1 MVNFYKTT
9 HHFTIGQVDGGGKF
23 NVDIF
28 GLLGSGWGTE
38 ILDIFWNNL
47 WLGATSIN
55 KIGEVRLSDEIGG
68 GGVWNSEKTELYNY
82 Y

>member
-1 MVNFYKTT
+1 MK
-9 HHFTIGQVDGGGKF
+9 
-23 NVDIF
+23 IF
-28 GLLGSGWGTE
+28 LPFFIAKE
-38 ILDIFWNNL
+38 MDQL
-47 WLGATSIN
+47 WLGATSID